1 MIPILSAYVQCS
13 IAGVVATNIEL
24 PDPHHIHTYH
34 TNFVYFERASIL
46 QMPRHMPEDI
56 KTMRREVQK
65 IAMLDASRA
74 AFVLLLKQ
82 FPERS
87 NVACERS
94 IRTLLQGI
102 NHTVVLP
109 SRSLSH
115 VEILPVDAHHNNAAV
130 PPVALRHDS
139 SCS

>member
-1 MIPILSAYVQCS
+1 MIPILTAYVQCP
-13 IAGVVATNIEL
+13 IACVVATNIEL
-24 PDPHHIHTYH
+24 PYPHHIHTNH
-34 TNFVYFERASIL
+34 TNFVYFKRESIL
-46 QMPRHMPEDI
+46 KMLRHMPEDI
-56 KTMRREVQK
+56 ETMRREVQI
-65 IAMLDASRA
+65 IAMLDASRGA
-74 AFVLLLKQ
+74 VVLLLEQ
-82 FPERS
+82 FPQRS
-87 NVACERS
+87 HVACECSTRA
-94 IRTLLQGI
+94 LLQGI